1 VAHCLLLLLL
11 LLATLAWLKYT
22 DLAGHWL
29 EQRTAPVR
37 SKHLDLTGAV
47 RCSSQWPAKSVYFS
61 HASVASNLTL
71 LDQGVSNGQSL

>member
-1 VAHCLLLLLL
+1 

-37 SKHLDLTGAV
+37 SKCLDLTGAV

-61 HASVASNLTL
+61 HASVANNNNNNNRQWATSRK
-71 LDQGVSNGQSL
+71 GVL